1 MLQAIRERAQGWIAY
16 AIVGMISI
24 PFALWGVNSYFNEGG
39 SYNVITINDRE
50 IGQSEFRYAY
60 SNQRQSLQQLMGENF
75 RPDLI
80 NEEQLLEQVIR
91 GLIDNEVLVQNALA
105 RGFRVGDQQV
115 AQIIQREQS
124 FQRDSKFDRALFDVY
139 LRNQGETADGFA
151 LRLKSAL
158 LRGQVEGGL
167 SGSEFVD
174 DAVLTRMHQLRNQTR
189 DFEYLVIPTAR
200 FKDLAPN
207 DEEVRRYYEENAP
220 RFVTPHRVKVEYL
233 ELKLDA
239 IANTMEPEESLLV
252 QRYEAQLSRF
262 GKPEDRQVSHI
273 LITVDDS
280 RDDSTAKQK
289 AVDLRKRILDGESFE
304 ELAKSE
310 SDDPGSSTQG
320 GDLGFI
326 GRGIMDPEFE
336 RAAYAMGLSD
346 ISEPVRTGFGYH
358 LLKINAVKPGST
370 KSYEEVRNE
379 LLKEAQREMAE
390 NQFFEEAEILANASF
405 ENPDTLSIASEQLGL
420 TIEQSDWFTRAG
432 GDGIAGSPIVTT
444 AAFSN
449 EVLNAGNNSEPL
461 EITSDHL
468 VVLRVLE
475 QQVPAQQ
482 ELDDVRDSI
491 VQSLKGDDA
500 KKRARE
506 MGQGVID
513 RLRSGESIGAIGEA
527 EGLEVKNTDGA
538 TRESAEVPAALRQL
552 VFRMAKPQKGSANWG
567 GTVLANGDYAIVA
580 LRSVNSSE
588 LPVTDEEK
596 VSLRQ
601 ALLQAQGQETVRSSI
616 DSLRAKADIRVNR
629 DNF

>member
-24 PFALWGVNSYFNEGG
+24 PFALWGVNSYFSEGG
-39 SYNVITINDRE
+39 THNVITINDRE

-60 SNQRQSLQQLMGENF
+60 ANQRQSLQQLMGENF
-75 RPDLI
+75 RPELI
-80 NEEQLLEQVIR
+80 NEEQLREQVVK
-91 GLIDNEVLVQNALA
+91 GLIDNEVVVQNALS

-124 FQRDSKFDRALFDVY
+124 FQRDGKFDRALFDVY

-158 LRGQVEGGL
+158 LRGQLEGGL
-167 SGSEFVD
+167 RGSEFVD
-174 DAVLTRMHQLRNQTR
+174 DTTLARMHQLQNQTR
-189 DFEYLVIPTAR
+189 DFDYLVIPSAR
-200 FKDLAPN
+200 FKDLAPG
-207 DEEVRRYYEENAP
+207 DEAVRAYYEANKP
-220 RFVTPHRVKVEYL
+220 RFVTPHRVKIEYL
-233 ELKLDA
+233 ELKLDD
-239 IANTMEPEESLLV
+239 IASTMEPDESLLK
-252 QRYEAQLSRF
+252 QRYEEQLSRF

-273 LITVDDS
+273 LITVDDQ
-280 RDDSTAKQK
+280 RDDDAAKEK
-289 AVDLRKRILDGESFE
+289 AIDLRKRILDGESFE
-304 ELAKSE
+304 ELAKTE
-310 SDDPGSSTQG
+310 SDDPGSAAQG

-326 GRGIMDPEFE
+326 GHGITDPELE

-358 LLKINAVKPGST
+358 LLKINAVKPGSIKT
-370 KSYEEVRNE
+370 FEEVRGE

-420 TIEQSDWFTRAG
+420 KIRQSDWFTRAG
-432 GDGIAGSPIVTT
+432 GDGIAGSPRVTT
-444 AAFSN
+444 AAFSE

-461 EITSDHL
+461 EVTSDHL
-468 VVLRVLE
+468 MVLRVLE
-475 QQVPAQQ
+475 QQIPAQQ
-482 ELDDVRDSI
+482 ELDEVRDNI

-500 KKRARE
+500 KSRARD
-506 MGQGVID
+506 MGNSILD
-513 RLRSGESIGAIGEA
+513 RVKAGESMETVASA
-527 EGLEVKNTDGA
+527 EGLEVKKADKA
-538 TRESAEVPAALRQL
+538 KRQSAEVPAALRQL
-552 VFRMAKPQKGSANWG
+552 VFRLVKPKEGNASWG
-567 GTVLANGDYAIVA
+567 GAVLANGDYAIVA

-588 LPVTDEEK
+588 QSITDAEK

-601 ALLQAQGQETVRSSI
+601 ALLQAQGQEVVRSSI
-616 DSLRAKADIRVNR
+616 DSLRAKADIKIYR